1 MWQRVSISWSSLAN
15 ICFSEASPQQA
26 LMEAETLPATDSQLD
41 HLLGNGTPSDDRT
54 TPAPASP
61 DSTLPSSAS
70 QYEDDVTSLELKDPI
85 LQILYI
91 YYIWWL
97 LGVPNMQWQSLF
109 SKKDLVACAMICSQG
124 FHLFYTILLFP
135 HYLWPKALKHR
146 VLDMLQKGLITNDVA
161 QILLG
166 AGKTPVAVNGKG
178 KGGISP
184 ASPTPSECGVPAK
197 VASTE
202 TQEIQGNQNEN
213 QKRPHESQNHTAPDD
228 DDDLDSLLQK
238 AKRAKMD
245 TLLYV

>member
-1 MWQRVSISWSSLAN
+1 
-15 ICFSEASPQQA
+15 
-26 LMEAETLPATDSQLD
+26 
-41 HLLGNGTPSDDRT
+41 
-54 TPAPASP
+54 
-61 DSTLPSSAS
+61 
-70 QYEDDVTSLELKDPI
+70 
-85 LQILYI
+85 
-91 YYIWWL
+91 
-97 LGVPNMQWQSLF
+97 
-109 SKKDLVACAMICSQG
+109 MICSQG

-184 ASPTPSECGVPAK
+184 ASSTPSECGVPAK